1 MSPGHLVRFDQ
12 HPLYALLLLFFGLYP
27 VVSSLVWIA
36 TAVLFYLRRERG
48 QGEAFYD
55 LGDAPPPVSVLIP
68 AFSEEAVI
76 RRTLTGV
83 CALRYPDFEVVVIDD
98 ASTDGTA
105 QLVEEFR
112 LRAESGPA
120 SLPPV
125 RLIQKRTN
133 EGKAMALNDAIPCL
147 RGDLVLVI
155 DADAYPD
162 PDLLRYLVPHF
173 RSARVGAVTGNPKVA
188 NRETFL
194 AQLQLIEFTSIVSL
208 LRRAQ
213 RIWGR
218 ILTMSGVVG
227 LFRKSALFDV
237 GLYAPEM
244 ATEDIDISWKL
255 QRARYDVRY
264 ESRALVWMQVPPTLG
279 RLWKQ
284 RMRWARGLSQ
294 ILRRHR
300 TVWGDP
306 RDRRLWPVVI
316 EATLSVMWAYCA
328 VLLTVFWIAS
338 SAVGHLPRGISPIPL
353 WWGMLIA
360 TLCIAQLATGVLLER
375 RYDREVVRYFPVAV
389 FYPIVY
395 WMLMALVTVLA
406 TPFGLLVPSRRG
418 AVTRWQTERDPIT

>member
-1 MSPGHLVRFDQ
+1 VTPDRFSLFDQ

-27 VVSSLVWIA
+27 VVSSLTWIA
-36 TAVLFYLRRERG
+36 TAVQFYWRRERG
-48 QGEAFYD
+48 DHEQFYTLTGE
-55 LGDAPPPVSVLIP
+55 PPLVSVLIP
-68 AFSEEAVI
+68 AYSEEAVI
-76 RRTLTGV
+76 RRTLEGV
-83 CALRYPDFEVVVIDD
+83 CAMRYPRFEVVVVDD
-98 ASTDGTA
+98 ASTDGTVQA
-105 QLVEEFR
+105 IEEFR
-112 LRAESGPA
+112 SSRAPDA
-120 SLPPV
+120 HPPI
-125 RLIQKRTN
+125 RLIQKRHN

-147 RGDLVLVI
+147 AGELVLI
-155 DADAYPD
+155 LDADAYPD

-194 AQLQLIEFTSIVSL
+194 AKLQMIEFTSIVSL

-213 RIWGR
+213 RVWGR

-227 LFRKSALFDV
+227 LFRKSALLDV
-237 GLYAPEM
+237 QLYAPEM

-264 ESRALVWMQVPPTLG
+264 ESNAIVWMQVPPTLG

-300 TVWGDP
+300 GVWGDLG
-306 RDRRLWPVVI
+306 DRRLWPVVI

-328 VLLTVFWIAS
+328 VLLTVFWIVS

-375 RYDREVVRYFPVAV
+375 KYDPEVVRYFPVAV
-389 FYPIVY
+389 FYPIIY
-395 WMLMALVTVLA
+395 WMLMALITALA
-406 TPFGLLVPSRRG
+406 TPTGLFTKTRPG
-418 AVTRWQTERDPIT
+418 EVTRWRTERDPFA